1 MVKRKTKT
9 SNRTRIAGGMAI
21 WLLLMAIFIC
31 ELLFYTWCRVQC
43 TQLGYAI
50 SRATRVQQAHLA
62 FQNNLKIERVRLQSP
77 QRIAGIAKN
86 QLGLIVPRPDQVIIL
101 P

>member
-1 MVKRKTKT
+1 MRPRTVKIIT
-9 SNRTRIAGGMAI
+9 I
-21 WLLLMAIFIC
+21 WIVLLAVFIS

-50 SRATRVQQAHLA
+50 SRETREKQRNIA
-62 FQNNLKIERVRLQSP
+62 FQNNLKIESVRLQSP
-77 QRIAGIAKN
+77 QRIADIARN
-86 QLGLIVPRPDQVIIL
+86 QLGLKIPRPDQVILL